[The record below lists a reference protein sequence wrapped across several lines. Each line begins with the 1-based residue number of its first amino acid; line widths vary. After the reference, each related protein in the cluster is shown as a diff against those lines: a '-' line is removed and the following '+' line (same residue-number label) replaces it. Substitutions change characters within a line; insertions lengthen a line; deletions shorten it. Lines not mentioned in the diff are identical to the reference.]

1 MTMSCRSPMHQL
13 PRADKNVKCELLKT
27 VEEPWLVD
35 KATLQYPEHIPTLV
49 LDVDKVFYW
58 IDWIGS
64 IISACVHCRQVILKL
79 EHDSKK
85 ARDGPR
91 WICRTLMELC
101 HVVPGSLRV

>member
-58 IDWIGS
+58 IDWIDW
-64 IISACVHCRQVILKL
+64 IHHISLCSLSPGDF
-79 EHDSKK
+79 ET
-85 ARDGPR
+85 
-91 WICRTLMELC
+91 RT
-101 HVVPGSLRV
+101 